1 MGRSPSSVRV
11 LIVDD
16 DPADREL
23 LAAELARTEF
33 RCELDFAETLS
44 EVRSKLDSARYDFVL
59 ADYRL
64 KGWRGTDVIAELKRR
79 GLNLPVVLVT
89 GSMGEEFAD
98 ECLRAGAS
106 DFVLKHRLGRLPS
119 AVRRAL
125 EEKRT
130 RDEHAEALERNRR
143 LSVAVDQ
150 SPAAVFITDPEGR
163 IQYVNRRFT
172 QITGYTEQEVVG
184 RDPRLLQSGKTPLE
198 TYQNLWSTIK
208 SGRAWRNEILNRRKN
223 GEIYWSEVSVSPVRD
238 AAGHVTHF
246 VAVHED
252 VSERRWAEEAIRERE
267 ERFRQIADN
276 INEVF
281 FVVAADFHEALYI
294 SPAYEEVWGRT
305 CRSVYEDPSSFMQAV
320 HPEDRPR
327 LIANIT
333 TSRAGEDAGNV
344 DFRVVHADGGVRW
357 VRGHAAPVRDAAGN
371 VYRIAGVAL
380 DITDRKM
387 AEERLRESEDRF
399 RKLADASF
407 DVIVQ
412 SVDGLYTEASP
423 GLERVLGYT
432 PSEVVG
438 RSPLDFVALDSQDEV
453 RRRVTENVEGR
464 YELVALHKDGRRLLM
479 EAAGEAIEIGGRPAR
494 IAALRDIT
502 EQRSL
507 EEQLRQAQKLEAVGR
522 LAGGVAHD
530 FNNLLTVILTEI
542 QLLRLGPD
550 FDVQS
555 AHAAS
560 LVEIEQAARRAA
572 GLTRQLLTFS
582 RRDVAEPRNL
592 DPAQVVDGLRKMLG
606 RIIGEDVAHDVV
618 VGQDA
623 GNVHIDRGHLEQV
636 VVNLVVNARDAMP
649 DGGQLRIEIQN
660 ASLDEEYAQL
670 HSKVMPGEFVLIA
683 VSDTGTGMSREIQ
696 DRIFEPFF
704 TTKEAGKGT
713 GLGLATSYGIV
724 VESGGHFAV
733 YSEAGLGTTMK
744 VYLPRVAGEDEAK
757 VIEEQVLRS
766 EGPLEARVLVV
777 EDDEAVRRTAVRTLE
792 ALGCSVLEARGGD
805 MALEIL
811 ERSPDSIDLLF
822 TDVIMPGVG
831 GPELVAKAKLV
842 APRVKVLFTTG
853 YTADMAFRLKLLREQ
868 TNVLSKPYTAV
879 ELANKVRSA
888 LAG

>member
-494 IAALRDIT
+494 IAARRDIT

-606 RIIGEDVAHDVV
+606 RIIGEDVALDVV